1 MNFKACL
8 SGFWTS
14 ASVFKIIQMRP
25 LFFIGM
31 LLLMSVYPVWSQ
43 TCCSGGVPL
52 ANNLGLPN
60 EGNGVL
66 TVSLNY
72 DYNNLNTLNAGT
84 EKLDDQS
91 RQRITNSILMGLGYA
106 FTDRFSVET
115 MFTWVN
121 QTRTITQFGNENF
134 TETSGIGDAV
144 VLGKYAFPSL
154 LGPAWQLNV
163 GTGVKIPFGR
173 SDILTD
179 QGIQLTADLQP
190 GSGAWDMLGWISI
203 SRPLGFRP
211 SATVSGS
218 LTHRFTGTNNSYLNN
233 TATYEFGDETQV
245 NIGYADQVFALG
257 TLLRPGLVLKYR
269 RARQDKID
277 DSDIP
282 NTGGEWVFVRPEIGI
297 AINPDIALSF
307 RAELPLYSY
316 VQGTQLTPTSRLTM
330 GILVNL
336 FRNKT
341 PQINSLP

>member
-1 MNFKACL
+1 
-8 SGFWTS
+8 
-14 ASVFKIIQMRP
+14 MR
-25 LFFIGM
+25 LYLYLVV
-31 LLLMSVYPVWSQ
+31 LLLVGTYSVLGQ

-52 ANNLGLPN
+52 SNNLGLPN
-60 EGNGVL
+60 EGGGVL

-84 EKLDDQS
+84 EKLDDGA
-91 RQRITNSILMGLGYA
+91 RQRITNSILLGLGYA
-106 FTDRFSVET
+106 FTDRLSLET
-115 MFTWVN
+115 MLTWVN

-144 VLGKYAFPSL
+144 VLGKYALPSL
-154 LGPAWQLNV
+154 LGPMWQLNV
-163 GTGVKIPFGR
+163 GAGVKIPFGR

-211 SATVSGS
+211 SATLSGS
-218 LTHRFTGTNNSYLNN
+218 LTHRFTGINGSYLND

-245 NIGYADQVFALG
+245 NIGYVDQLFALG
-257 TLLRPGLVLKYR
+257 KIMRPGLVFKYR
-269 RARQDKID
+269 KARQDKID
-277 DSDIP
+277 DSEIP
-282 NTGGEWVFVRPEIGI
+282 NTGGEWIFVRPEVGI
-297 AINPDIALSF
+297 ALHQDIVLNF
-307 RAELPLYSY
+307 RVELPLYSY
-316 VQGTQLTPTSRLTM
+316 VQGTQLTPTSRFTTGM
-330 GILVNL
+330 LVNL